1 MPPEQKRE
9 LFTLI
14 LMVGLIGLVLI
25 ITTILL
31 MSVWRRHLRRQK
43 AELERESSAESPDIW
58 QASGQRLLAG
68 TGGESRSVH
77 DDDNEDED
85 DRDDEYDDGYPR
97 EDPF

>member
-43 AELERESSAESPDIW
+43 ENLERENSAESPDIW

-68 TGGESRSVH
+68 TGGKTQPAH
-77 DDDNEDED
+77 DDDFEDED
-85 DRDDEYDDGYPR
+85 DGDDEYDDGYPR
-97 EDPF
+97 EEPF

>member
-1 MPPEQKRE
+1 MSPEQKRE

-43 AELERESSAESPDIW
+43 ANLERQDSAESPDIW
-58 QASGQRLLAG
+58 QASGQRLLSEV
-68 TGGESRSVH
+68 GGESRSAH
-77 DDDNEDED
+77 EDESD
-85 DRDDEYDDGYPR
+85 DKYDDGYPR